1 MQVNPYG
8 SQPPMQGPQRQ
19 GYPQP
24 VVYRPNVPGYG
35 MGDTYRPGMPPTGP
49 VGAPGMGYPQQ
60 EYQYVSQKDVAFGL
74 AGAAAGFF
82 IAGPIGA
89 LIGGAIALVL
99 SAIVRA
105 IAHWKSSKDQGNQM
119 PSPPSQMPAAPNY
132 PGQPGPIP
140 PQYQYQNQYNTQMGP
155 NPNQMRDPRYQYP
168 QYPQR

>member
-8 SQPPMQGPQRQ
+8 SQPPIQGPPRQ

-35 MGDTYRPGMPPTGP
+35 MGDTYRPGMPPRGP
-49 VGAPGMGYPQQ
+49 LAAPGMAPPQQ

-82 IAGPIGA
+82 IAGPMGA
-89 LIGGAIALVL
+89 LIGGVIALVL

-105 IAHWKSSKDQGNQM
+105 IAHWKSSKNQGVQ
-119 PSPPSQMPAAPNY
+119 PPGQPPQMPAPPYY
-132 PGQPGPIP
+132 PAGQQGPIP

-155 NPNQMRDPRYQYP
+155 NMMRDPRYQYP